1 MSPFSASVSPYI
13 KYIAAH
19 LEMQKGIFTLP
30 TYIISLYSSKRQ
42 LSKFPL
48 TRELSAKLTEGDMQ
62 RAFIYTSRANH
73 LENAQ
78 NASSIEK
85 ILSRLRQER
94 INCISGNSISPFAN
108 GDSRRCPKNPQVFRR
123 KLDERL
129 LRLARRKLYFT
140 PSAFPS
146 QKSPSRLRLS
156 LPYLE
161 SRTE

>member
-30 TYIISLYSSKRQ
+30 TYIISLYSPKKAAFQVPSDEGAV
-42 LSKFPL
+42 S
-48 TRELSAKLTEGDMQ
+48 EAAEGDIQ

-94 INCISGNSISPFAN
+94 INCISGKSISPFAN

-146 QKSPSRLRLS
+146 QKSPSRLRLN
-156 LPYLE
+156 LPYPE
-161 SRTE
+161 SQTE

>member
-1 MSPFSASVSPYI
+1 
-13 KYIAAH
+13 
-19 LEMQKGIFTLP
+19 MQKGIFTLP

-85 ILSRLRQER
+85 ILSRLRRER
-94 INCISGNSISPFAN
+94 INCISGKGISPFAN
-108 GDSRRCPKNPQVFRR
+108 GDSRRCPKNP
-123 KLDERL
+123 
-129 LRLARRKLYFT
+129 
-140 PSAFPS
+140 
-146 QKSPSRLRLS
+146 
-156 LPYLE
+156 
-161 SRTE
+161 

>member
-19 LEMQKGIFTLP
+19 LEMQKAF
-30 TYIISLYSSKRQ
+30 SLYLRTSSPSIRQKRQ

-85 ILSRLRQER
+85 ILSRLRRER
-94 INCISGNSISPFAN
+94 INCISGNKVSPFAN
-108 GDSRRCPKNPQVFRR
+108 GDSRRCPENPQVFRR

-129 LRLARRKLYFT
+129 LRLARRQLYFT

-146 QKSPSRLRLS
+146 QKSPSRLRLN
-156 LPYLE
+156 LPYPG
-161 SRTE
+161 SQTE